1 MQDQDN
7 YNQYKRSYSLKTHM
21 EMIKNLIYDYDMDI
35 EIENK
40 NTQTYIKN
48 YN

>member
-1 MQDQDN
+1 
-7 YNQYKRSYSLKTHM
+7 M
-21 EMIKNLIYDYDMDI
+21 ERIKNLIYDYDMDI

-40 NTQTYIKN
+40 NTQTYMKN